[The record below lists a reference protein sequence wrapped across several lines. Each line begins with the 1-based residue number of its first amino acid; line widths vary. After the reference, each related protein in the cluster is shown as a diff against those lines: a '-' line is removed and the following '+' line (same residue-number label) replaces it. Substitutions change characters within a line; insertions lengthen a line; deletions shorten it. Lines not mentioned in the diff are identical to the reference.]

1 MQIKMDFFTI
11 ILNKK
16 MHLYTGNYA
25 TKSHFTKKLL
35 EILGFPGK
43 SNR

>member
-1 MQIKMDFFTI
+1 MGFFTI

-35 EILGFPGK
+35 EILDFPGK